1 MSSKPRVVIV
11 GAGIGGLSAAWH
23 LAPHADVTVIEQGE
37 SPLGEASAQ
46 NAGMVRRLVRGA
58 YERELA
64 CRTHD
69 RLSSLPTAAG
79 EDWHEL
85 APFRRTGAVV
95 AFQCADEAWRE
106 AAEALRRRGVAVAEL
121 PPERVASIAPALADS
136 DLTHA
141 FHLPDEGV
149 CDAWSLG
156 MGLLRGAQRNAAT
169 LRLGCRVFSLR
180 VERDRLRGVET
191 SDGPIECDHVVL
203 AAGAWSAKLA
213 REAGLRRTLTP
224 RARHL
229 FQSTPHALSTN
240 THPWCWI
247 EDAGLYLR
255 PEAGGFL
262 MSPCD
267 ESDTEVADGP
277 GSRRSPTELQ
287 RDELARKLARCCP
300 ALSDLGVRN
309 GWIGLR
315 TFTPDRSPLVGPD
328 PELDGL
334 AWLAGLGGFGISC
347 ALALGEDLARTIRER
362 RREIAA
368 GR

>member
-1 MSSKPRVVIV
+1 VSSKPKIVVV

-23 LAPHADVTVIEQGE
+23 LSPHARVTIVEQGE
-37 SPLGEASAQ
+37 LPLAEASAQ
-46 NAGMVRRLVRGA
+46 NAGMVRRLVRSA
-58 YERELA
+58 HERELA
-64 CRTHD
+64 CRTRE
-69 RLSSLPTAAG
+69 RLRELPTTAG

-95 AFQCADEAWRE
+95 AFEHLDDSWRD
-106 AAEALRRRGVAVAEL
+106 AVAALRNRGVMIEEL
-121 PPERVASIAPALADS
+121 SPQRLATVAPALRDS
-136 DLTHA
+136 EVAHA

-156 MGLLRGAQRNAAT
+156 MGLLRGAQRHAAT
-169 LRLGCRVFSLR
+169 LRVGCRVTAIR
-180 VERDRLRGVET
+180 TDHGRIRGVET
-191 SDGPIECDHVVL
+191 SAGPIECDRVVL

-213 REAGLRRTLTP
+213 RDVGLRRTLTP

-229 FQSTPHALSTN
+229 FQSSPHRFATAL
-240 THPWCWI
+240 HPWCWI
-247 EDAGLYLR
+247 EDVGLYLR

-267 ESDTEVADGP
+267 ESDAEVADGP
-277 GSRRSPTELQ
+277 GSRRSPTEVQ
-287 RDELARKLARCCP
+287 RDELARKLARTCP
-300 ALSDLGVRN
+300 ALHDIGVRS

-347 ALALGEDLARTIRER
+347 ALALGEDLARSMRLGSR
-362 RREIAA
+362 PR
-368 GR
+368 